1 MTEELNEKYIYK
13 LSDNKYRIKFL
24 KIEPGTKK
32 RLYFNLNFEGTL
44 EQAINIRNEKL
55 KEFGLELNKP
65 PKIDILE

>member
-32 RLYFNLNFEGTL
+32 RLYFNLNSANLSSLNLRALLKLPFMTFE
-44 EQAINIRNEKL
+44 K
-55 KEFGLELNKP
+55 
-65 PKIDILE
+65 